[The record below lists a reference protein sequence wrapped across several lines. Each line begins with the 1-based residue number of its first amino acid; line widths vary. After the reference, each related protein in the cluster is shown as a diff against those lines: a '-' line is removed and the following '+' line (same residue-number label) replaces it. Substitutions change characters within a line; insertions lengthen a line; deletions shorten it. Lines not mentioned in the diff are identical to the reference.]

1 MDLPRNKFKA
11 ALVARRQQLGLWCTL
26 GDPNSAEAVAGSGFD
41 WLLLD
46 TEHSP
51 TDVLTVLPVLQ
62 AVASYDAAAVVRPA
76 TNDTVLIKRYL
87 DIGVQTLLIPYVQ
100 SAAEAQHAV
109 AAMRYPPRGVR
120 GVASVTR
127 ATRFGRVDNY
137 ARHASDE
144 LCLLVQIESQAGLD
158 ALEEIAAV
166 EGVDGIFI
174 GPADLAASL
183 GHLGEPGH
191 PVVKAAIEDALK
203 RIKACGT
210 PSGILTTDHEFARK
224 AMALGSCFTALGID
238 VDILARATEAL
249 AAQFRE

>member
-1 MDLPRNKFKA
+1 MLALRGAACVGGISCAMLGLGCLDGTINGPAFAAIWQRRERHREKPMDLPRNKFKA

-26 GDPNSAEAVAGSGFD
+26 GDPKSAEVLAGSGFD

-51 TDVLTVLPVLQ
+51 TDVLTVLPALQ
-62 AVASYDAAAVVRPA
+62 AVASYDVAAVVRPA

-144 LCLLVQIESQAGLD
+144 LCL
-158 ALEEIAAV
+158 
-166 EGVDGIFI
+166 
-174 GPADLAASL
+174 
-183 GHLGEPGH
+183 
-191 PVVKAAIEDALK
+191 
-203 RIKACGT
+203 
-210 PSGILTTDHEFARK
+210 
-224 AMALGSCFTALGID
+224 
-238 VDILARATEAL
+238 
-249 AAQFRE
+249 